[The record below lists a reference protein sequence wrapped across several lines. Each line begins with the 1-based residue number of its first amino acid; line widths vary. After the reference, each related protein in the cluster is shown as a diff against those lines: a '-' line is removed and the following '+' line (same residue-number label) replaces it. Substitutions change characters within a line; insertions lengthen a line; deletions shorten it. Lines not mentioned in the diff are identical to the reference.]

1 VPKTTSAARRRQ
13 ARRQLDR
20 RCATLRTQIPS
31 FVMPRSGWLRA
42 VREALGMSAKDLAA
56 RLGVSESTVVRLE
69 MSERAQTAQLDSLRR
84 AADALGCDL
93 VYALVPRR
101 PLEDTVGEQARKR
114 AREDLT
120 RVRHTMLLEEQT
132 PDRSDLD
139 DLVSDTASEWVDRPG
154 LWHV

>member
-1 VPKTTSAARRRQ
+1 MPKTISAAGRRQ

-20 RCATLRTQIPS
+20 RFVTLRAQVPS
-31 FVMPRSGWLRA
+31 FAMPRSGWLRA
-42 VREALGMSAKDLAA
+42 VREALGMSSRDLAA
-56 RLGVSESTVVRLE
+56 RMDVSESTVVRLE

-93 VYALVPRR
+93 VYALVPRH
-101 PLEDTVGEQARKR
+101 PLEHTVREQARKR
-114 AREDLT
+114 AREDLA

-132 PDRSDLD
+132 PGRADLD

-154 LWHV
+154 LWDV